1 MSDPY
6 APPGSRRGTGEVP
19 GGHGGPDGAGGG
31 PGGQGRPD
39 PRAQRR
45 QLPPSVP
52 HRTPDRRPPDPDGQ
66 LRTARLGLRFS
77 LCVLA
82 GLVATTSLPLP
93 WSLGGPVFVLVGVV
107 VGVVA
112 LVSAVRARLRWPSF
126 VTLGA
131 GLALALVLLLL
142 QAAMLVLWPQMS
154 DMQRCTASA
163 ITRSGLEQCQAEYQ
177 QGLQSLLPSLQ
188 SPAAGG

>member
-6 APPGSRRGTGEVP
+6 APPGSQRGTGQRP
-19 GGHGGPDGAGGG
+19 GGQGGQGG
-31 PGGQGRPD
+31 PGGQGD
-39 PRAQRR
+39 DHRAHRR

-52 HRTPDRRPPDPDGQ
+52 HRPAERRPPDPDGQ

-82 GLVATTSLPLP
+82 GLVATLYLPLP
-93 WSLGGPVFVLVGVV
+93 WSAGGPVFVLVGMA

-112 LVSAVRARLRWPSF
+112 LVSAARARLPWPSF

-131 GLALALVLLLL
+131 GLALAAVLLLV
-142 QAAMLVLWPQMS
+142 QVAMLVFWQANAQWQECR
-154 DMQRCTASA
+154 DTAV
-163 ITRSGLEQCQAEYQ
+163 TRSGLQACQEQYQ
-177 QGLQSLLPSLQ
+177 QGLQSFVT
-188 SPAAGG
+188 GR

>member
-6 APPGSRRGTGEVP
+6 APPDSRRGP
-19 GGHGGPDGAGGG
+19 GQHRGGPDGPGGSDG
-31 PGGQGRPD
+31 PGGPD

-52 HRTPDRRPPDPDGQ
+52 HPPGERRPPDPDGQ

-93 WSLGGPVFVLVGVV
+93 WSLGGPAFVLVGVG

-112 LVSAVRARLRWPSF
+112 LVSAARARLRWPSF

-131 GLALALVLLLL
+131 GLALALLLLLL
-142 QAAMLVLWPQMS
+142 QAATLVFWQE
-154 DMQRCTASA
+154 TADVQECRSSA
-163 ITRSGLEQCQAEYQ
+163 LTRTGLQQCQEQYQ
-177 QGLQSLLPSLQ
+177 QGLQDFLPSL
-188 SPAAGG
+188 PAATPAG

>member
-6 APPGSRRGTGEVP
+6 APPGSRPGADQGAGDQQGH
-19 GGHGGPDGAGGG
+19 GGHGH
-31 PGGQGRPD
+31 D
-39 PRAQRR
+39 PRERRR

-52 HRTPDRRPPDPDGQ
+52 HRTSERRPPDPDGQ

-93 WSLGGPVFVLVGVV
+93 WSLGGPVFVLVGVA

-112 LVSAVRARLRWPSF
+112 LVSAARARLRWTSF
-126 VTLGA
+126 ATLGA
-131 GLALALVLLLL
+131 GLALALLLLL
-142 QAAMLVLWPQMS
+142 VQAATLVFWQQTA
-154 DMQRCTASA
+154 DVQECRASA
-163 ITRSGLEQCQAEYQ
+163 VTRTGLQQCQEEYQ
-177 QGLQSLLPSLQ
+177 QGLQSFLPRLPTPTP
-188 SPAAGG
+188 SP